1 MKGLTAFIG
10 IALVLVLSS
19 CYTTLNRNVDYG
31 YVLTGTHNDA
41 SLVTMK
47 DYETVGIVIV
57 KSTEDV
63 DDMGNHTGSQIT
75 YEMLML
81 EAKRLNAD
89 DIINIRIDT
98 NHKEHFSKDGELEK
112 ITFNYT
118 ATGLAIKYTRGV
130 IPAAVTDQPPSGR
143 GVFPW
148 GSSES
153 GSVAAAPTARKYA
166 NIKNNWLSVGPIGA
180 GLVLNYER
188 MLSRNLSV
196 GADIYYML
204 YGLFV
209 FSDFGINAKARF
221 YPWGKAFYLGA
232 GLGVNSNEKNFNM
245 AKGSYFTFTPE
256 LGWRID
262 VGKPGAAFVDLGA
275 KVPLQFGGVPFFAPY
290 IGFGGAF

>member
-19 CYTTLNRNVDYG
+19 CYTTLNRNVDYW

-57 KSTEDV
+57 KSTEEV
-63 DDMGNHTGSQIT
+63 DNMGNHTGSQIT
-75 YEMLML
+75 YEMIMT

-89 DIINIRIDT
+89 DIINIRVDT

-118 ATGLAIKYTRGV
+118 ATGLAIKYTRGI
-130 IPAAVTDQPPSGR
+130 IPAVTDQPSSGR
-143 GVFPW
+143 GMFPW
-148 GSSES
+148 SSSES
-153 GSVAAAPTARKYA
+153 NSVAEAPTAKKYA
-166 NIKNNWLSVGPIGA
+166 NIKNNWLSVGPTA
-180 GLVLNYER
+180 GGLGLNYER

-204 YGLFV
+204 YGFYV
-209 FSDFGINAKARF
+209 FSDFGINAKARW
-221 YPWGKAFYLGA
+221 YPWGKTFYLGG
-232 GLGVNSNEKNFNM
+232 GLGINSNEKEFDR

-262 VGKPGAAFVDLGA
+262 AGKPGGGFVDLGV
-275 KVPLQFGGVPFFAPY
+275 KFPLQFGGTTPIVAPY
-290 IGFGGAF
+290 ILFGGAF